1 MVDFAGNPYVRGSRY
16 QLVPEQR
23 TDSRLRLIPASGAG
37 ASASPAPGFDVKPLA
52 VQTGPQAFGSE
63 PNNVGNTRAVGTI
76 ADALLC
82 PKAAQAIFGHK
93 FDQILHWGL
102 SGANEKTY
110 ERLLEMMADPKVA
123 AALMKKATAGNANMA
138 MPQLEQALSGRAAA
152 ELPARTAAR

>member
-93 FDQILHWGL
+93 FDQILRWGL
-102 SGANEKTY
+102 SGVDEKTY
-110 ERLLEMMADPKVA
+110 ERLLEVMADPKVA

>member
-16 QLVPEQR
+16 QLIPEPR

-37 ASASPAPGFDVKPLA
+37 ASPAPGFDVKPLA

-82 PKAAQAIFGHK
+82 PKAAQAIFGRK

-110 ERLLEMMADPKVA
+110 ERLLEVMADPKVA
-123 AALMKKATAGNANMA
+123 AALMKKPTAGNANMA
-138 MPQLEQALSGRAAA
+138 MPLLERALSGRAAA
-152 ELPARTAAR
+152 ELSARTAAR

>member
-93 FDQILHWGL
+93 FDQILRWGL
-102 SGANEKTY
+102 SGVDEKTY
-110 ERLLEMMADPKVA
+110 ERLLEVMADPKVA
-123 AALMKKATAGNANMA
+123 AALMKKPTAGNANMA